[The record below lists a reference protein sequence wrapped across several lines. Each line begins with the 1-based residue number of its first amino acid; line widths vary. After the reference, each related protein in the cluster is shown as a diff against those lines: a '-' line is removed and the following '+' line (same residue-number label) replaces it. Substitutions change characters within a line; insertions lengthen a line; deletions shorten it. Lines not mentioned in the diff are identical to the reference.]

1 MKKYVN
7 RKLPDYYPTMYLDGY
22 TPDEI
27 RIARHNT
34 MLKRFEESEAENE
47 AISDIKVES
56 EIKFK

>member
-1 MKKYVN
+1 M
-7 RKLPDYYPTMYLDGY
+7 PDYYPTMYLDGY
-22 TPDEI
+22 TPYEI